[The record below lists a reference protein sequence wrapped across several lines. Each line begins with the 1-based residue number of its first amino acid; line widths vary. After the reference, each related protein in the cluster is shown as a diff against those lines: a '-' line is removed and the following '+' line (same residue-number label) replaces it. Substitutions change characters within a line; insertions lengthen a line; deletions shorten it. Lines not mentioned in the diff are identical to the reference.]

1 MLVIDFGPGD
11 RVLAR
16 WEPDGLF
23 YPEKVQLV
31 DRLGLYVADDDGDL
45 AVVQKANVRRV
56 DWRMGT
62 SLECNWHNKRKLF
75 CWQD

>member
-1 MLVIDFGPGD
+1 MIDFGPGD

-31 DRLGLYVADDDGDL
+31 DRLGLYVAYDDGDL